1 MKRTAS
7 TGRPRGR
14 PRKNQQEQKTNK
26 LALATNDE
34 VDAANALLQVVQ
46 HRGEVPAE
54 LPLCTDHRRPMA
66 AQLPKDELER
76 VALSTLE
83 SIYAAFDKYVK
94 GSPALA
100 EVIQSSIRKDPRTQE
115 LGATKRDLD
124 ELRKGCFAQGTRFD
138 AFAKELDLVREVLRQ
153 QGEVTP
159 KEEAVRSQLDLF
171 TTRLEQHIKSI
182 DTAIAAQR
190 ALDERTAKRARSD
203 DLSMK
208 AFESRLAVLE
218 EKARQ

>member
-1 MKRTAS
+1 
-7 TGRPRGR
+7 
-14 PRKNQQEQKTNK
+14 
-26 LALATNDE
+26 
-34 VDAANALLQVVQ
+34 
-46 HRGEVPAE
+46 
-54 LPLCTDHRRPMA
+54 MA